1 MNLRSKTHATR
12 ASVWTAHFALL
23 LLVLAATSAL
33 AAPPAPDHWV
43 GTWASAP
50 VAANNGRPAA
60 PPVTAVPI
68 GSAPTAV
75 ATAAAPT
82 AAAPPAASP
91 APAPVAAPVAAA
103 PTPPTPAASPAA
115 SPAPA
120 PATGP
125 EQPAPVTAAP
135 AQLAPGAFPRPPQIV
150 YGTADITV
158 REIVHISIGGPQV
171 RVIFTNEFGTEP
183 LIIGAANV
191 GVSQGDSTINLVS
204 SAGLT
209 FSGRTMVTIPP
220 GALMV
225 SDPATV
231 NVPAGCDLAVS
242 FFLPEQ
248 TITHLSVHGG
258 ADQTSYTAPGNV
270 VGAKTLESPG
280 EIRNWPFVKGVDV
293 KVPARA
299 GAVVAFGDSITDGAY
314 AAPNQNARWPDELAR
329 RLLANPK
336 TAGIGVL
343 NEGIGGNRIL
353 HDTTGPSALA
363 RFDRDVIAQAGV
375 KYVIILEAIN
385 DIGHAYTTVRPYDV
399 VSADD
404 LITGYTQMT
413 ERAHTHGIKVYFGT
427 LTPYTG
433 AGYMSPAGEEVRQAL
448 NQWIRTTHNIDG
460 FIDFDKATQ
469 DPANPAVFLPAYD
482 HGDHLHPSDPGYK
495 AMGDAIDLSLFTK

>member
-1 MNLRSKTHATR
+1 VTRLLRRSIVAN
-12 ASVWTAHFALL
+12 FFLL
-23 LLVLAATSAL
+23 LALAATTATSAL

-43 GTWASAP
+43 GTWATAP

-68 GSAPTAV
+68 GSAP
-75 ATAAAPT
+75 AAATTP
-82 AAAPPAASP
+82 AVPPAASP
-91 APAPVAAPVAAA
+91 APEPAAA
-103 PTPPTPAASPAA
+103 PAQS
-115 SPAPA
+115 APA
-120 PATGP
+120 
-125 EQPAPVTAAP
+125 TAAP
-135 AQLAPGAFPRPPQIV
+135 ALIPPLFAAGSTPPRPPAFV
-150 YGTADITV
+150 YGTDDTTV
-158 REIVHISIGGPQV
+158 REIVHLSIGGPQV

-183 LIIGAANV
+183 LIIGAADV
-191 GVSQGDSTINLVS
+191 GVSQGGSTINLVS

-209 FSGRTMVTIPP
+209 FSGRTMVTVPP

-270 VGAKTLESPG
+270 VGAKTLESPT

-299 GAVVAFGDSITDGAY
+299 DAVVAFGDSITDGAY
-314 AAPNQNARWPDELAR
+314 AAQNQNARWPDELAR

-363 RFDRDVIAQAGV
+363 RFDRDVIAQSGV

-404 LITGYTQMT
+404 LIMGYTQMT

-448 NQWIRTTHNIDG
+448 NQWIRTTHEIDG

-495 AMGDAIDLSLFTK
+495 AMGDAIDLNLFTK